1 LIKPPNSKASRKV
14 TSLKSGV
21 KLGLMKKLSLY
32 VFLVLLWCN
41 VSQAGSIKDY
51 EKGGM
56 KLGKSLLEL
65 MTYEEIA
72 EGLRPITG
80 GNDYMATLYIPNIF
94 TYPDEVGLYMVV
106 FKKDDENF
114 IIHGFYLFE
123 QYPNDFAG
131 CMKKQDEYMKANKKL
146 FNLNPV
152 DYGIKPKPS
161 GPGKWRAVI
170 FEYTPKKET
179 SSILCYHFED
189 DPERNNLKMGVL
201 TRELADHIM
210 TPM

>member
-1 LIKPPNSKASRKV
+1 
-14 TSLKSGV
+14 
-21 KLGLMKKLSLY
+21 M
-32 VFLVLLWCN
+32 WCN

-56 KLGKSLLEL
+56 KLGKSLLEV

-72 EGLRPITG
+72 EGLNAIVST
-80 GNDYMATLYIPNIF
+80 NDYMVTLYIPNVF

-114 IIHGFYLFE
+114 IIQGFYLFE

-131 CMKKQDEYMKANKKL
+131 CMKKQDEYMKTNKKL

-152 DYGIKPKPS
+152 DYGIKPHPS
-161 GPGKWRAVI
+161 GPGKWRSVI
-170 FEYTPKKET
+170 FEYTPLKET
-179 SSILCYHFED
+179 SSILCYHYED
-189 DPERNNLKMGVL
+189 DPERNDLKMGVL
-201 TRELADHIM
+201 TREFADAIM
-210 TPM
+210 VRY